1 MDEHIVEGYY
11 FEDIREAG
19 KAKKEYFNICKIKSS
34 ISFDDLQGL
43 KKMYLKLVE
52 KKYFSTPIGYA
63 FLQEMREYLV
73 ENLQDND
80 LPLINIAR
88 TNIVKV
94 PDVINEIHPEVSSEK
109 YKKLRNEYGKMKKLK
124 FRLQI
129 AVISLLV
136 IVVGM
141 LYIMATNE
149 NVGYFNTEEK
159 IVNKYAAWEERLENR
174 EHELDL
180 REDELNLLE
189 EELNNQKSTD
199 SDTGK

>member
-11 FEDIREAG
+11 FEDIREAR
-19 KAKKEYFNICKIKSS
+19 KAKKEYFNICKIKNS

-43 KKMYLKLVE
+43 KKMYLKLAE
-52 KKYFSTPIGYA
+52 KKYFSTPVGYA
-63 FLQEMREYLV
+63 FMQEMREYLA
-73 ENLQDND
+73 ENLGDTD
-80 LPLINIAR
+80 LPLINVER

-94 PDVINEIHPEVSSEK
+94 PDVINEKHPEVSSDK
-109 YKKLRNEYGKMKKLK
+109 YKKLKGEYGKLKKLK
-124 FRLQI
+124 FKLQI
-129 AVISLLV
+129 VIISLLV
-136 IVVGM
+136 IVIGM
-141 LYIMATNE
+141 LYIMATNK

-189 EELNNQKSTD
+189 EELNNRNNPD
-199 SDTGK
+199 SAQ